1 MENKERNYERYL
13 KQGNNYEP
21 IGETKD
27 ILPSGFYRPV
37 YDSYHGRVYLTS
49 KEDRKSVV

>member
-37 YDSYHGRVYLTS
+37 YDSYHGIITS
-49 KEDRKSVV
+49 LLVRYTLP